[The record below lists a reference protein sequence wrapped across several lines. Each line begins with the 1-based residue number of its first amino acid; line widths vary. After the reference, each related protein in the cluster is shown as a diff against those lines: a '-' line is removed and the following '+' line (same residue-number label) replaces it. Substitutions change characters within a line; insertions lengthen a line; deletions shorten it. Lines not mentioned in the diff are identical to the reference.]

1 MPTASAEPTQRVFL
15 DTNVVL
21 YLLSADEAK
30 ANTAEALLAQG
41 GLVSVQVLNE
51 AASVCLRKLK
61 LPWPEV
67 RELLDA
73 VKACC
78 EVQPLTLP
86 VHERALY
93 LAERYR
99 LSLYDA
105 LICAAAQNA
114 GAEVLYTEDLQDGL
128 VLDGLTVRNPF
139 NG

>member
-1 MPTASAEPTQRVFL
+1 MGRVFF

-21 YLLSADEAK
+21 YLLSADERK
-30 ANTAEALLAQG
+30 ADRAEALLAEG
-41 GLVSVQVLNE
+41 GVVSVQVLNE
-51 AASVCLRKLK
+51 AASVCRRKLK

-78 EVQPLTLP
+78 EVMPLALDT
-86 VHERALY
+86 HQRALD
-93 LAERYR
+93 LAERYQ

-114 GAEVLYTEDLQDGL
+114 DVAVLYTEDLQDGL
-128 VLDGLTVRNPF
+128 VLGGLRVHNPF
-139 NG
+139 VE

>member
-1 MPTASAEPTQRVFL
+1 MPTASAERTQRAFL

-30 ANTAEALLAQG
+30 ANTAEALLAQDG
-41 GLVSVQVLNE
+41 VVSVQALNE

-61 LPWPEV
+61 LPWPKV

-78 EVQPLTLP
+78 EVLPLTLP

-105 LICAAAQNA
+105 LICAAAQSA

-128 VLDGLTVRNPF
+128 VPDGLTVCNPF
-139 NG
+139 KG